1 MKECL
6 ECGYEGGDLGFK
18 KGCPMCGNWDSWKIK
33 DKGILQGSDEEF
45 EEERRINDWDDDH
58 AREVWDEHYR

>member
-6 ECGYEGGDLGFK
+6 ECGYEGNNINFS

-33 DKGILQGSDEEF
+33 DKGLLVALMRSLRKTE
-45 EEERRINDWDDDH
+45 N
-58 AREVWDEHYR
+58 